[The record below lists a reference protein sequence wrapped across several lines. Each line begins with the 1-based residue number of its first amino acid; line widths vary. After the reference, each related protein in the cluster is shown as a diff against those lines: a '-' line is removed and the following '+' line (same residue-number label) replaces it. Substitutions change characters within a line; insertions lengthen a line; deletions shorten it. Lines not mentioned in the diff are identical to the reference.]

1 MDPHQPNPRVSVV
14 GDLGRTPGGGRIL
27 LITAAFV
34 IVVAGMR
41 EAQSV
46 LVPFLLSGFIA
57 IIAAP
62 ALLFLR
68 AYKVP
73 SIIAIILVI
82 LAIASTG
89 LLLGVLVGNAVD
101 DFSTQLPT
109 YQAKLK
115 TLTNDGLTW
124 LSGVGVPVPQEI
136 LSKLLDPAKAM
147 SMAAQGLSSLGGLLT
162 NTFLILLTV
171 VFILLEAS
179 SFPAKLHRILDN
191 PEQSFVHF
199 DQFIENIK
207 RYMAI
212 KTGTSLLT
220 GIIIYVWLLV
230 VGVDYPVLWGVIA
243 FFLNYVPN
251 IGSIIAAIPA
261 LLLALIQLGPAGTAW
276 AGLGYILANNLV
288 GNVIEPRFM
297 GKGLGLS
304 SLVVFLSLV
313 FWGWVLGSVGMFLSV
328 PLTMTIKIAL
338 DSNDDT
344 RWLAILLGPEIEDEP
359 STPGKGGLL
368 KGWRLPYKP
377 NNDE

>member
-1 MDPHQPNPRVSVV
+1 MDPHQSNPRVSVV
-14 GDLGRTPGGGRIL
+14 GELSRTPNGGRIL
-27 LITAAFV
+27 LISAAFV

-82 LAIASTG
+82 LAIAASG

-109 YQAKLK
+109 YQEKLK
-115 TLTNDGLTW
+115 TLTSDGLAW
-124 LSGVGVPVPQEI
+124 LSGIGVPVPQEI

-191 PEQSFVHF
+191 PEQSFIHF
-199 DQFIENIK
+199 DQFIDNIK

-220 GIIIYVWLLV
+220 GVIIYVWLLV

-344 RWLAILLGPEIEDEP
+344 RWLAILLGPEIEEEP
-359 STPGKGGLL
+359 PTSGKGGLL

-377 NNDE
+377 NQDE